1 MFVLKQENECMSNAE
16 IDVIHTFIHY
26 AIDFMKI
33 HTNIIIEICDLDK
46 SLRGFVEDFEDKFIV
61 NVKQN
66 MGLDQTAKTI
76 AHELVHIKQHLDN
89 PSFYKEIETTNV
101 EYSKRWWEI
110 EANEMSETIFNSFI
124 EKVKGSDNG

>member
-1 MFVLKQENECMSNAE
+1 MFVLKQENECMGEFE
-16 IDVIHTFIHY
+16 IDIIHTFIQY

-33 HTNIIIEICDLDK
+33 YTNITIEICDLDD
-46 SLRGFVEDFEDKFIV
+46 SLRGFVEDFDDKFLV

-76 AHELVHIKQHLDN
+76 AHELVHIKQHLND
-89 PSFYKEIETTNV
+89 PMLYKEIETTNV

-110 EANEMSETIFNSFI
+110 EANEISETIFNSFI
-124 EKVKGSDNG
+124 ERMKEGQ